1 MLKIKE
7 ARIASCSKVTNE
19 NVIEMQKVLEEAKHR
34 VKQSNPKQVSL
45 PISITKASN
54 FGNSSTSDTATG
66 VRYHGLPTPSIDLKR
81 RKRAIGSIKKAFN
94 MGAREIVDSEIGMM
108 FYIGGL
114 SFHFDILIIFMRLK
128 AQVNFQVMS
137 HQTIMH

>member
-1 MLKIKE
+1 
-7 ARIASCSKVTNE
+7 
-19 NVIEMQKVLEEAKHR
+19 
-34 VKQSNPKQVSL
+34 
-45 PISITKASN
+45 
-54 FGNSSTSDTATG
+54 
-66 VRYHGLPTPSIDLKR
+66 
-81 RKRAIGSIKKAFN
+81 